1 MRRRIYVDTSVVGG
15 CLDEEFADASQ
26 RLFQRFIAGED
37 ILIVSDLTRLEVGRA
52 PEDVREV
59 LSGVPPQFV
68 EEVEFTDEARELAD
82 AYISAQV
89 IGLPH
94 RVDAQHIATA
104 TIHQVTVLAS
114 WNFKHV
120 VNLVRIQGYNS
131 VNLRHGYPL
140 LEIRTPKE
148 VLPYED

>member
-15 CLDEEFADASQ
+15 CLDAEFADASR

-37 ILIVSDLTRLEVGRA
+37 ILIVSELTRLEVGRA

-59 LSGVPPQFV
+59 LRGVPPQFV
-68 EEVEFTDEARELAD
+68 EEVEFTDEARALAD
-82 AYISAQV
+82 SYIAAQV

-94 RVDAQHIATA
+94 RADAQHIATA
-104 TIHQVTVLAS
+104 TVHQVNVLAS
-114 WNFKHV
+114 WNFKHI
-120 VNLVRIQGYNS
+120 VNLARIQGYNS